1 MDELLIRLAVLPGAE
16 ADDVGRN
23 VIDHTMRTTY
33 IRPRLEFA
41 SRDDIFD
48 PATNTKP
55 RRIDDRRL
63 TEPSTAGKD
72 RNQ

>member
-1 MDELLIRLAVLPGAE
+1 MDELLIRLAVLPGTE
-16 ADDVGRN
+16 ADVSRN

-33 IRPRLEFA
+33 IRPLLEFA
-41 SRDDIFD
+41 SRDEIFD
-48 PATNTKP
+48 PRTDTKP

-72 RNQ
+72 R